1 MIPRE
6 ELEAAI
12 AAYRENGGTI
22 TKCEPSK
29 RGMRSRTHNLTVRVK
44 SRMLSPRQCQ
54 SHRGPKG
61 ITSATSVGLGKTVGQ
76 YNGIKYS
83 VSKQLS

>member
-1 MIPRE
+1 MTPRE

-29 RGMRSRTHNLTVRVK
+29 RGMRSRERSLTVRVK
-44 SRMLSPRQCQ
+44 HRMLSPTQCQ